1 MAANAQSC
9 PLLLRIVLLW
19 QKHITGRL
27 YPSMEDP
34 RQKLTGR
41 VVQKLTP
48 LWPTLWYT
56 SHSRVPCGIRLKLD
70 SSWTRFYILAQH
82 LPLSS
87 LASLILFQNF
97 PNNTPLIKHLPPQK
111 THLRLCLWGIWPKT
125 LRINHILKVRELM
138 SCRARIQPQVCE
150 THAFTT
156 ALH

>member
-27 YPSMEDP
+27 YPSMEAP

-48 LWPTLWYT
+48 LWPTLWYN

-70 SSWTRFYILAQH
+70 SSWTRFYIPAQH
-82 LPLSS
+82 LPLPSP
-87 LASLILFQNF
+87 ASLILFQIF
-97 PNNTPLIKHLPPQK
+97 PDNTPLIKHLPK
-111 THLRLCLWGIWPKT
+111 KNHHRLCLWGIWPKT
-125 LRINHILKVRELM
+125 LTINHILKVRELM
-138 SCRARIQPQVCE
+138 SWRARIQPQVCG
-150 THAFTT
+150 THAFTI